1 MGEDPDGAVYEWY
14 RQAHRRLAGGDAA
27 GAAEVLELAVEH
39 EPAKASLYET
49 LGRAYFASAAPTRA
63 REAFERA
70 LELDPTDDYAHFGV
84 GRCHERLGHLGAAA
98 KFYKL
103 ACALAP
109 RDDYAVA
116 LARVQARIAC

>member
-1 MGEDPDGAVYEWY
+1 MTEQRQTSVYEWY
-14 RQAHRRLAGGDAA
+14 RQAHSRLHRGDAA
-27 GAAEVLELAVEH
+27 GAVEVLELAVEH
-39 EPAKASLYET
+39 EPGKASLYET
-49 LGRAYFASAAPTRA
+49 LGRAYFASSAPGRA
-63 REAFERA
+63 RAAFERA

-109 RDDYAVA
+109 REDYVVA
-116 LARVQARIAC
+116 LARVQARIS